1 MFEINFLNG
10 NFSISFTNEKKNAKE
25 ILKQAKTN
33 IKIKIIK
40 QNELRMKWKKTCL
53 KEREI
58 SQVDAWKLFH
68 LKA

>member
-40 QNELRMKWKKTCL
+40 QNELRMK
-53 KEREI
+53 
-58 SQVDAWKLFH
+58 
-68 LKA
+68 